1 MINIDEVETNLA
13 FMQFDYFRSKIY
25 IYMKFGK
32 FIAKFGKTNKE
43 KNILFHDR

>member
-25 IYMKFGK
+25 IYEVWKIHSK
-32 FIAKFGKTNKE
+32 IRENE
-43 KNILFHDR
+43 